1 MALCEQGYAD
11 RMVLSHDASCFMDWF
26 GPNFTDLRE
35 VVMPNWHYEH
45 ISDDVIP
52 MLVERGVSQADL
64 DQMMTGN
71 PARYFS

>member
-1 MALCEQGYAD
+1 
-11 RMVLSHDASCFMDWF
+11 MDWF
-26 GPNFTDLRE
+26 GPDFNSLRDA
-35 VVMPNWHYEH
+35 VMPNWNYEH